1 MMTRS
6 CSYAWIVLAILSWGC
21 DRRST
26 LTTSRAAAQTETS
39 PEQDPG
45 AGRSD
50 CLYRVRTADGAA
62 VQFDD
67 ARVEHDAWIETNQR
81 LENAL
86 RQNPTDA
93 GMLRDL
99 VIADMSLLSFEAG
112 SPLKSRV
119 CQMTAGA
126 ASRLE
131 AAGGDQRLISQARQ
145 FVFQAMKIYPC
156 VNEGMKAL
164 ASAAPARFLD
174 IQTRSI
180 GPMLCRT
187 DRTLDPSPDPRLLW
201 DEMFFVLSPAQT
213 TLPESTS
220 AYILSRQGDGAETRY
235 YLFFRSIHGEQLIS
249 LFGSEHP
256 QLSTLDALIDQSIA
270 EARNEAR

>member
-1 MMTRS
+1 
-6 CSYAWIVLAILSWGC
+6 
-21 DRRST
+21 
-26 LTTSRAAAQTETS
+26 
-39 PEQDPG
+39 
-45 AGRSD
+45 
-50 CLYRVRTADGAA
+50 
-62 VQFDD
+62 
-67 ARVEHDAWIETNQR
+67 
-81 LENAL
+81 
-86 RQNPTDA
+86 
-93 GMLRDL
+93 MLRDL

-156 VNEGMKAL
+156 ANEGMKAL
-164 ASAAPARFLD
+164 PSAAPTRFLD

-180 GPMLCRT
+180 GPLLCRT

-213 TLPESTS
+213 TLPENTS
-220 AYILSRQGDGAETRY
+220 AYILSRQGEGSETRY

-249 LFGSEHP
+249 LFGRERP
-256 QLSTLDALIDQSIA
+256 QLSSLEAVIDQSVA
-270 EARNEAR
+270 EARHEAR